1 MLKNLKI
8 KKTNGFTLIELLVVI
23 AIIGLL
29 STIAMVAFNNA
40 RQKARD
46 ARRLGDLRQLATA
59 IQLLADDQGDY
70 FSTGGTG
77 KCLGFGN
84 GQTCWNGS
92 VSGSDSLNAALA
104 PYIKIPSDPLF
115 GSRARGNAYIYGD
128 SNSIIQHGI
137 VTALLIP
144 QVRF

>member
-29 STIAMVAFNNA
+29 STVAVVAFNSA

-104 PYIKIPSDPLF
+104 PYIKIPSDPL
-115 GSRARGNAYIYGD
+115 
-128 SNSIIQHGI
+128 
-137 VTALLIP
+137 LIGKCN
-144 QVRF
+144 